1 MSVLKE
7 FRDFAIKGNVV
18 DLAIGVII
26 GAAFSAIV
34 SSLVDDVFMPMIG
47 LILGRLDFSNLF
59 IVLNN
64 PNDVAV
70 ASLQAARDAGVATLN
85 IGLFINAVVKF
96 TIVAFVLFLV
106 VKGINTI
113 RNSQAAAPPADPPAP
128 TKEEILLTEIRDAL
142 RGTTKSMPMAAAKA
156 PSVSAKPKA
165 KAPAA
170 QPATAAKA
178 PVKKAAAK
186 KAPAA
191 KKAAAPKAAAK
202 KAAPAKKAPAA
213 KKAAAPKAT
222 AKKAVAKKAAAP
234 KATAKKAPAKKA
246 AAKKASPAA
255 KAAATSRTPAKKAP
269 AKKTAAKK

>member
-1 MSVLKE
+1 MLKE

-34 SSLVDDVFMPMIG
+34 SSLVDDVFMPVIG
-47 LILGRLDFSNLF
+47 LILGGLDFSNLF
-59 IVLNN
+59 LVLNN
-64 PNDVAV
+64 PNNVAV

-113 RNSQAAAPPADPPAP
+113 RKTKDAAPPAEPPAP

-142 RGTTKSMPMAAAKA
+142 RGKTKSMPMAAAKA
-156 PSVSAKPKA
+156 PSVSAKPAAA
-165 KAPAA
+165 KKPAA
-170 QPATAAKA
+170 KKPAARKPAAKPATAAKA

-186 KAPAA
+186 KAPAKKA
-191 KKAAAPKAAAK
+191 TVKKAAV
-202 KAAPAKKAPAA
+202 KKAP
-213 KKAAAPKAT
+213 
-222 AKKAVAKKAAAP
+222 
-234 KATAKKAPAKKA
+234 AKKAPAKKA
-246 AAKKASPAA
+246 SAKKAAAKK
-255 KAAATSRTPAKKAP
+255 
-269 AKKTAAKK
+269 